1 MRETIEAAPTMRLTF
16 DNDWHATVTAD
27 PLPIIP
33 RFSGNSVDT
42 AHYADVKERER
53 FLLATFGSQERL
65 LTSLRDRDVLN
76 ERLEARIGIAPD
88 VAFLVQHGTVVGWSL
103 TDPAR
108 YLTQAFAAPDPNPP
122 FPATRRLLTECLD
135 LITEPV
141 IDDVMD
147 GEPAALARL
156 RAADQAL
163 RTQHEDCSRAT
174 RCSRSSPTSW
184 RTIETGDG
192 QPKKLRRTWR
202 CRPRFVDF
210 AGSWSR
216 SSASSLR
223 PVAGRLQLS
232 AGLVRPIKDTSV
244 SPSAGRRPPC
254 RAVVGPAF
262 WRQWL
267 LRQARLDRDA
277 HLTRVSVARCR
288 PFTASHTCL

>member
-1 MRETIEAAPTMRLTF
+1 MRLTF

-122 FPATRRLLTECLD
+122 CPATRRLLTECLD

-163 RTQHEDCSRAT
+163 RTQHEDRSRADALLAL
-174 RCSRSSPTSW
+174 
-184 RTIETGDG
+184 I
-192 QPKKLRRTWR
+192 
-202 CRPRFVDF
+202 
-210 AGSWSR
+210 AN
-216 SSASSLR
+216 
-223 PVAGRLQLS
+223 
-232 AGLVRPIKDTSV
+232 LVEDHRN
-244 SPSAGRRPPC
+244 
-254 RAVVGPAF
+254 
-262 WRQWL
+262 W
-267 LRQARLDRDA
+267 
-277 HLTRVSVARCR
+277 
-288 PFTASHTCL
+288 